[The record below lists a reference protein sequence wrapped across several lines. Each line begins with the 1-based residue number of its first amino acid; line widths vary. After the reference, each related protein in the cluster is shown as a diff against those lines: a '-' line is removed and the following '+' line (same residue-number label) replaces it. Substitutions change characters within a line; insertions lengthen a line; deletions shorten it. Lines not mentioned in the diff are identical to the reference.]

1 VFFRKPNETKKKR
14 KRNRKKKTAQQK
26 KDPKEKGTETKK
38 SKRNRKKMKK
48 KTHPVGWSAS
58 AHYGYGKCGQSCP
71 CCRSLLEPAGAVG
84 TCLVCSHGVR
94 DGDER
99 DLTD

>member
-1 VFFRKPNETKKKR
+1 V
-14 KRNRKKKTAQQK
+14 
-26 KDPKEKGTETKK
+26 
-38 SKRNRKKMKK
+38 
-48 KTHPVGWSAS
+48 
-58 AHYGYGKCGQSCP
+58 
-71 CCRSLLEPAGAVG
+71 GAVG

>member
-1 VFFRKPNETKKKR
+1 MNE
-14 KRNRKKKTAQQK
+14 
-26 KDPKEKGTETKK
+26 
-38 SKRNRKKMKK
+38 
-48 KTHPVGWSAS
+48 KTHPVGWSVS
-58 AHYGYGKCGQSCP
+58 AHYGYGTCGQSCP
-71 CCRSLLEPAGAVG
+71 CCRSLVEPAGAVG

>member
-1 VFFRKPNETKKKR
+1 ME
-14 KRNRKKKTAQQK
+14 
-26 KDPKEKGTETKK
+26 G
-38 SKRNRKKMKK
+38 

-58 AHYGYGKCGQSCP
+58 AHYGYGTCGQSCP
-71 CCRSLLEPAGAVG
+71 CCRSLVEPAGAVG